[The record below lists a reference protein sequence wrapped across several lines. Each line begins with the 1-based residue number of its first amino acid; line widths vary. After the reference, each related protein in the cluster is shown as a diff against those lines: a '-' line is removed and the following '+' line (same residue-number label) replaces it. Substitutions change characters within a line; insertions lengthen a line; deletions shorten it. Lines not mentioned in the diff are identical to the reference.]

1 MDREQGVRWK
11 EFEVKDIF
19 ETMPFKNGLQVPTGA
34 LVSANHLEMGSTPR
48 ITVTS
53 DNNGIGGYYKDFDD
67 KNYRVYEN
75 CISVSFLGT
84 VFYHPYKASFDMKVH
99 CLKPKNH
106 VLSECE
112 ALFILPI
119 IRRKLHSNDYFNQTK
134 STDLPYMK
142 LFLPATTDDTPD
154 WDYMAERIKGLEAER
169 IKELE
174 AYLLASGLDDY
185 ELTETDK
192 QVLAE
197 EVQWKEFR
205 IGNLFNIEPTSAY
218 KMTNLELFRSDGNV
232 PVLSNSSANNGISG
246 YCGLEPTE
254 KGNIITFSDT
264 TTGGNTMFFQE
275 KPFVGYSHVQGM
287 YPLGFE
293 LDERIA
299 LFLISSM
306 RKTVGNMFDYANK
319 FNRAIVREIKVL
331 LPVGDNNQPDWD
343 YMERY
348 IRAIEKS
355 VIADVVKWK
364 DRQITVMKQ
373 VADKSIA

>member
-1 MDREQGVRWK
+1 MDKEQGVQWK
-11 EFEVKDIF
+11 EFRIGDLFDSVNGDTDIKK
-19 ETMPFKNGLQVPTGA
+19 EHINGKGIDV
-34 LVSANHLEMGSTPR
+34 VSSGVA
-48 ITVTS
+48 
-53 DNNGIGGYYKDFDD
+53 NNGIIGKTDIEAKIIQGNTITVDMFGNTFYRANEYKMVTHA
-67 KNYRVYEN
+67 RVFALLPQN
-75 CISVSFLGT
+75 F
-84 VFYHPYKASFDMKVH
+84 
-99 CLKPKNH
+99 
-106 VLSECE
+106 VLSEPVG
-112 ALFILPI
+112 LFICTALKWLASTYSFSNMCSYKEIKDLIIYLPS
-119 IRRKLHSNDYFNQTK
+119 RN
-134 STDLPYMK
+134 
-142 LFLPATTDDTPD
+142 DDTPD
-154 WDYMAERIKGLEAER
+154 WDYMADRIKELEAER

-185 ELTETDK
+185 ELTEADK

-306 RKTVGNMFDYANK
+306 RKAVGNMFDYANK

-355 VIADVVKWK
+355 VIADAVKWK
-364 DRQITVMKQ
+364 DRQIAVTKQ